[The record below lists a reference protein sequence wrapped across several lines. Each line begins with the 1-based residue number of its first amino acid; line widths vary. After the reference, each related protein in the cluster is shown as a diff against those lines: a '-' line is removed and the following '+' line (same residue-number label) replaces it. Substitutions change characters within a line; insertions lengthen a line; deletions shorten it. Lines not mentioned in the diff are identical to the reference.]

1 MLVVELPPPTV
12 TVGLVGKTNV
22 GKTTFFSAATLID
35 AKIENRPFVT
45 ISPNV
50 GIAYVRKRCAHVDLG
65 LPHCNPRNSIC
76 IKGNRFIPVKL
87 YDVAGLIRDAHKGR
101 GLGNKFMDDLRQA
114 DVLLH
119 IVDMAGETDEEG
131 NPVKPGHYDPL
142 EEIES
147 IEFEVDEW
155 FYSIISRDWDRFSR
169 GLDTVPWD
177 EVVARIVKRVSGL
190 SIRREHVIEAL
201 RDAKLEGTKPGSWKE
216 GELRLFS
223 KRLREKAKPMIIV
236 ANKMDVPE
244 AEDNFKRVLSVLGD
258 RRLVVPVSALYELA
272 LRKATKSGLIDYLP
286 GDREFHVV
294 DESKLTTKQ
303 KQALEKIEA
312 FMRKYG
318 GTGVQ
323 SSLNAAVFD
332 VLKMLVVYPVENIT
346 KLSDKD
352 GNVLPDAY
360 LVRQGTT
367 ALELAEMVHT
377 ELAKGFI
384 AAYIVNKNKRVGADY
399 IVADGDVIKIVSATA
414 RG

>member
-1 MLVVELPPPTV
+1 MPPPMP

-45 ISPNV
+45 INPNI

-65 LPHCNPRNSIC
+65 LPYCNPKNSAC
-76 IKGNRFIPVKL
+76 LKGNRFIPVRL
-87 YDVAGLIRDAHKGR
+87 YDVAGLIRGAHRGR

-131 NPVKPGHYDPL
+131 NPVKPGYYSPL

-155 FYSIISRDWDRFSR
+155 FYGVISRDWDRFSR
-169 GLDTVPWD
+169 GLDNIPWD
-177 EVVARIVKRVSGL
+177 EVIARITKRVSGL
-190 SIRREHVIEAL
+190 SIKREHVVEAL
-201 RDAKLEGTKPGSWKE
+201 KDSKLENTKPSSWRE
-216 GELRLFS
+216 EELRLFS
-223 KRLREKAKPMIIV
+223 KKLREKAKPMVIV

-244 AEDNFKRVLSVLGD
+244 AEDNLKEVLSVLGGKK
-258 RRLVVPVSALYELA
+258 LIIPASALYELV
-272 LRKATKSGLIDYLP
+272 LRKAARSGFIDYLP
-286 GDREFHVV
+286 GDREFRVV
-294 DESKLTTKQ
+294 DESKLTAKQ
-303 KQALEKIEA
+303 KHVLEKIEA
-312 FMRKYG
+312 FMKKYG
-318 GTGVQ
+318 GTGIQ
-323 SSLNAAVFD
+323 NSLNAAVFD
-332 VLKMLVVYPVENIT
+332 VLRMLVVYPVENPSRF
-346 KLSDKD
+346 SDKD
-352 GNVLPDAY
+352 GNILPDAY

-377 ELAKGFI
+377 ELAKGFL
-384 AAYIVNKNKRVGADY
+384 AAYVVNKNKRVGSDY
-399 IVADGDVIKIVSATA
+399 ILADGDVIKIISATA